1 MQKHKQEILKKIEEN
16 DNNMYIERNQP
27 CIFDLDEKREGS
39 LYTNYW
45 VGIRSQD
52 NSIEGLI
59 GIQFDMKKYIQLVP
73 RSVLEEPYPLS
84 MISLYDQDHREIW
97 YYGQDDDDPQSH
109 KNAQVRID
117 EIWEAQGG
125 KYVQW
130 EIPLE
135 INLDLTAEDDSL
147 KEVEESTEELSTEDE
162 EENKEEKVN
171 YMRIQS

>member
-1 MQKHKQEILKKIEEN
+1 
-16 DNNMYIERNQP
+16 MYIERNQP
-27 CIFDLDEKREGS
+27 YIFDLDEKREGS

-59 GIQFDMKKYIQLVP
+59 GIQFDMVQYIQLVP
-73 RSVLEEPYPLS
+73 RSVLEEPYPVS
-84 MISLYDQDHREIW
+84 MISLYDQDFREIW

-117 EIWEAQGG
+117 EIWEAQGR

-130 EIPLE
+130 NFPLE
-135 INLDLTAEDDSL
+135 INLDLTAEDDPL
-147 KEVEESTEELSTEDE
+147 KELEESAEELSTEDE
-162 EENKEEKVN
+162 EGNKEEFEGK
-171 YMRIQS
+171 MRIQD